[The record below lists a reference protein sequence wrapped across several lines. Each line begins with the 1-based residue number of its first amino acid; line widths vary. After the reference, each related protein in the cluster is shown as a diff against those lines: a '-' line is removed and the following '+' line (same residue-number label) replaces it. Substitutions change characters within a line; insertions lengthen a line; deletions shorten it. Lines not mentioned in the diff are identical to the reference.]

1 MNETIEKIR
10 FEISQKKHKLIIV
23 VDKKNKNN
31 LIVEKLETL
40 ENINIFNLNLTLSKI
55 LMSS

>member
-1 MNETIEKIR
+1 MGLVL
-10 FEISQKKHKLIIV
+10 SQKKHKLIIV
-23 VDKKNKNN
+23 VGKKNKNN
-31 LIVEKLETL
+31 LIVEKLKTL